1 MKTFNAVTAS
11 SVVLTLMLATPV
23 VVAEQQRGQS
33 ATGAQTGSRIG
44 SQAGS
49 QTGSQTS
56 WQMGQSVDVSDLKGK
71 QLLKEVGE
79 IDEIVRAKDGDKH
92 FVVVSLEDGDKQV
105 AIPLDKLE
113 MRGNTLTAPKSASS
127 KDDLAS
133 QSEYKQD
140 DYQQVN
146 AGQRI
151 DRSEF
156 AAFESQD
163 GTGQGSLQQDRGM
176 QQGRDMQEGGSMQQG
191 GGSQREG
198 SPSGTRY

>member
-1 MKTFNAVTAS
+1 MKTFHAVTAS

-33 ATGAQTGSRIG
+33 ATGT
-44 SQAGS
+44 

-56 WQMGQSVDVSDLKGK
+56 WRMGQSVDISDLQGK
-71 QLLKEVGE
+71 QLLKEVGQ

-92 FVVVSLEDGDKQV
+92 FVVVSLEDGNKQV
-105 AIPLDKLE
+105 AIPLDTLE

-133 QSEYKQD
+133 QSEYKKG

-146 AGQRI
+146 AGHRI

-163 GTGQGSLQQDRGM
+163 GTGQRYLQQGS
-176 QQGRDMQEGGSMQQG
+176 GMQEGGSSMQQDG
-191 GGSQREG
+191 RMQQEG
-198 SPSGTRY
+198 SSSGTRY